1 MRRILAIAILAA
13 CTPPVVAP
21 TSPGASFDLHPA
33 DLRRR
38 GAPKALL
45 ARLRTDVFT
54 YFRMLADPF
63 ERRTC
68 AAFEE
73 ELSSL
78 PLTALEGDAHL
89 EQFTVTTT
97 SYGFDDFDRG
107 GFGPAV
113 VDLVRY
119 AASIH
124 LACKL
129 VAFECDAEGTVERFL
144 ASYRSALIARATPKE
159 PSIAKRLRARA
170 SRSRGEW
177 LDWIQRSLGPL
188 EPNSEHVLRT
198 RWDEYIQQIDADPDQ
213 MAIVA
218 AGIPRDGVG
227 SSTVRRALIR
237 LAGPTSSAEDDLL
250 VEVREGITSLERS
263 CVFRGPPNE
272 LVALFAMSL
281 SRREM
286 PPVHGFI
293 LGGSVWLQSWEPSHV
308 ELSVADLASATEL
321 DELVVDA
328 GNQLARQAAWFPELE
343 RRAAQV
349 AALDKTRQRIAILA
363 HDYARDTQLAW
374 TRFVAER

>member
-1 MRRILAIAILAA
+1 M
-13 CTPPVVAP
+13 
-21 TSPGASFDLHPA
+21 
-33 DLRRR
+33 
-38 GAPKALL
+38 
-45 ARLRTDVFT
+45 FT

-68 AAFEE
+68 AAFAE

-78 PLTALEGDAHL
+78 PFAALEGDAHL

-119 AASIH
+119 ASSIH

-129 VAFECDAEGTVERFL
+129 VAFECDATGTVERFL
-144 ASYRSALIARATPKE
+144 DSYRSALITMPTPKE
-159 PSIAKRLRARA
+159 PAIVKRLRVRA
-170 SRSRGEW
+170 SRSRVEW
-177 LDWIQRSLGPL
+177 LDWIQQSLGPIDS
-188 EPNSEHVLRT
+188 NDEHILRT
-198 RWDEYIQQIDADPDQ
+198 RWAEYIQQIDAEPDQ

-218 AGIPRDGVG
+218 VGIPHDGVG

-250 VEVREGITSLERS
+250 VEVREGIPSLERS

-286 PPVHGFI
+286 PPVHGFV

-308 ELSVADLASATEL
+308 ELSIRDLASATEL

-328 GNQLARQAAWFPELE
+328 GNQLARQSAWFPELE
-343 RRAAQV
+343 RRASQV
-349 AALDKTRQRIAILA
+349 AALDKTRQRIAVLA
-363 HDYARDTQLAW
+363 HDYARDTRLAW
-374 TRFVAER
+374 TRFVTAR

>member
-1 MRRILAIAILAA
+1 MRIVAIVVLAA
-13 CTPPVVAP
+13 CTRPVAAP
-21 TSPGASFDLHPA
+21 TSREASFDLHPA
-33 DLRRR
+33 ELSRR
-38 GAPKALL
+38 GAPDALL
-45 ARLRTDVFT
+45 IRLRADVFT

-68 AAFEE
+68 AAFAE

-78 PLTALEGDAHL
+78 PFTALEGDAHL
-89 EQFTVTTT
+89 EQFTVTAT

-129 VAFECDAEGTVERFL
+129 IQFECDADRTVEIFL
-144 ASYRSALIARATPKE
+144 DSYRRSLVARPAPTE

-170 SRSRGEW
+170 ARARPEW
-177 LDWIQRSLGPL
+177 LDWIQQSLGPL
-188 EPNSEHVLRT
+188 DSNAEHVLRT
-198 RWDEYIQQIDADPDQ
+198 RWAEYVQQVDADPEQ

-218 AGIPRDGVG
+218 LGTPRDGVG
-227 SSTVRRALIR
+227 SSTVRRALVR
-237 LAGPTSSAEDDLL
+237 LAGPTDSAADDLL
-250 VEVREGITSLERS
+250 VEVREGITSVERS

-286 PPVHGFI
+286 PPVHGFV

-308 ELSVADLASATEL
+308 ELSIGDLASATEL
-321 DELVVDA
+321 EELVIDA
-328 GNQLARQAAWFPELE
+328 GNQLAHQSAWFPELE

-349 AALDKTRQRIAILA
+349 AALDKTRQRIATLA
-363 HDYARDTQLAW
+363 RDYARETRVAW
-374 TRFVAER
+374 TKFVTAR